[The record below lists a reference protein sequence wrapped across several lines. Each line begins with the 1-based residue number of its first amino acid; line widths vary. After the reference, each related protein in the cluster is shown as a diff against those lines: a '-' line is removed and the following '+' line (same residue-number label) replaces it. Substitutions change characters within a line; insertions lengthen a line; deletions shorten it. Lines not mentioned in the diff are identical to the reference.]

1 MRTKMNS
8 NELRDH
14 VHMTYISLR
23 YGICLL
29 GFLLPIVLLVGGL
42 TINVSWQDSISQYY
56 HTPLRDLFV
65 GSLFGIGAFL
75 YLYKG
80 FSREE
85 NIALNISGIALLGVA
100 LFPISINQENLEY
113 RQPHADSMESSLSWI
128 GLSAQA
134 SETIHIMSALLF
146 FFSIAYVCI
155 RCAGDT
161 LHLID
166 DPQRRSELKLRY
178 TQLGVLMIVVPSL
191 AAVLDLFDVG
201 DQYHVVFMVEWGA
214 ILVFSSYW
222 WTKSREF
229 KGLLDV
235 PEVVICEVASP
246 P

>member
-1 MRTKMNS
+1 MNADQ
-8 NELRDH
+8 LRDH

-29 GFLLPIVLLVGGL
+29 GFMLPIVMVVGGWIVGL
-42 TINVSWQDSISQYY
+42 AWQDSISQYY

-65 GSLFGIGAFL
+65 GSLVGIGAFL

-100 LFPISINQENLEY
+100 LFPITINPENLTGPPVGTVFKGVSP
-113 RQPHADSMESSLSWI
+113 QN
-128 GLSAQA
+128 
-134 SETIHIMSALLF
+134 SEAIHIVSALLF
-146 FFSIAYVCI
+146 FFSIAYVCV

-161 LHLID
+161 LHLIE
-166 DPQRRSELKLRY
+166 DPTRRAELKARY
-178 TQLGVLMIVVPSL
+178 SQLGGLMIIVPSL

-201 DQYHVVFMVEWGA
+201 DQYHVVFMVEWAA
-214 ILVFSSYW
+214 ILVFSGYW

-229 KGLLDV
+229 KDLLDV
-235 PEVVICEVASP
+235 PEVVVCEVAEP
-246 P
+246 E